1 MYVLYFNSV
10 ISLKSSHLPRINY
23 TIILVH
29 KELLSAFSRWLFS
42 ETWQNKMLQL
52 ITVLQAPPPPTSMC
66 VCVCVCVTYMK
77 FVINASQ

>member
-42 ETWQNKMLQL
+42 ETWPAPTNKF
-52 ITVLQAPPPPTSMC
+52 VLQAPPTST
-66 VCVCVCVTYMK
+66 CVCVTCMK